1 MPQSRLTFSTSCSM
15 CAADS
20 ADLRSTH
27 FGPCKGGATTSNN
40 CSPMHSFCSYG
51 FSRSMRTSRSP
62 SSPVTSHLPSH
73 TSMSATNRRS
83 RPPLVLIANDQ
94 EWSARSI
101 ESVLGPRGYA
111 ALRVT
116 TAQRALELA
125 RIAQPDAIILDM
137 GLPDIGGRVVCERL
151 RQDSRIPL
159 NVPILL
165 TTTAMTSRSERLEA
179 LSAGAWEICA
189 EPLDVEVLLLKLDA
203 YVAAKLA
210 ADRIR
215 EETLVDEETGL
226 YNARGLAR
234 RAREIGGEAIRR
246 NDALAC
252 VAFSTEQEAAGAEID
267 SAESNRVVAET
278 VSRVCHCSARLSD
291 AIGRVGPNEF
301 AIIAPGTTEEGAEH
315 IVARLRDSFDSL
327 RITEPER
334 RLRFSASIA
343 GVTNLASSA
352 VDAMEL
358 LYRAT
363 TSLRQTRGY
372 ATPATDTAVRQP

>member
-1 MPQSRLTFSTSCSM
+1 
-15 CAADS
+15 
-20 ADLRSTH
+20 
-27 FGPCKGGATTSNN
+27 
-40 CSPMHSFCSYG
+40 
-51 FSRSMRTSRSP
+51 
-62 SSPVTSHLPSH
+62 
-73 TSMSATNRRS
+73 MSAPNRRS

-111 ALRVT
+111 ALRVAT
-116 TAQRALELA
+116 SQRTLELA

-137 GLPDIGGRVVCERL
+137 GLPELGGRVVCERL
-151 RQDSRIPL
+151 RQDLHIPL

-165 TTTAMTSRSERLEA
+165 TTSAIASRSEKLEA
-179 LSAGAWEICA
+179 LSAGAWEICS

-203 YVAAKLA
+203 FVQAKLA

-234 RAREIGGEAIRR
+234 RARELGGEAIRR
-246 NDALAC
+246 NDAIAC
-252 VAFSTEQEAAGAEID
+252 VAFSTEQVSSSTELD
-267 SAESNRVVAET
+267 SAESNRMVAET
-278 VSRVCHCSARLSD
+278 VSRVCQCSARLSD

-301 AIIAPGTTEEGAEH
+301 AIIAPGTSEEGAER

-327 RITEPER
+327 RISEPER
-334 RLRFSASIA
+334 RLRFSAAVS
-343 GVTNLASSA
+343 GVTNLAASS

-372 ATPATDTAVRQP
+372 VAHAGDPAIRPS

>member
-1 MPQSRLTFSTSCSM
+1 
-15 CAADS
+15 
-20 ADLRSTH
+20 
-27 FGPCKGGATTSNN
+27 
-40 CSPMHSFCSYG
+40 
-51 FSRSMRTSRSP
+51 
-62 SSPVTSHLPSH
+62 
-73 TSMSATNRRS
+73 MSAPNRRS

-111 ALRVT
+111 ALRVAT
-116 TAQRALELA
+116 SQRTLELA
-125 RIAQPDAIILDM
+125 RIAHPDAIILDM
-137 GLPDIGGRVVCERL
+137 ALPDLGGRVVCERL
-151 RQDSRIPL
+151 RQDPRIPM

-165 TTTAMTSRSERLEA
+165 TTSAITSRSERLEA

-189 EPLDVEVLLLKLDA
+189 EPLDVELLLLKLDA
-203 YVAAKLA
+203 FVQAKLA

-234 RAREIGGEAIRR
+234 RARELGGEAIRR
-246 NDALAC
+246 NDAIAC
-252 VAFSTEQEAAGAEID
+252 VAFSTEHEGTGTDLD
-267 SAESNRVVAET
+267 SAESSRIVAET
-278 VSRVCHCSARLSD
+278 VSRVCQCSARLSD

-301 AIIAPGTTEEGAEH
+301 AIIAPGTTEEGAAR

-327 RITEPER
+327 RIAEPER
-334 RLRFSASIA
+334 RLRFSASVS
-343 GVTNLASSA
+343 GVTNLAAAS
-352 VDAMEL
+352 VDTMEL

-372 ATPATDTAVRQP
+372 SSPAGDAAFSQS